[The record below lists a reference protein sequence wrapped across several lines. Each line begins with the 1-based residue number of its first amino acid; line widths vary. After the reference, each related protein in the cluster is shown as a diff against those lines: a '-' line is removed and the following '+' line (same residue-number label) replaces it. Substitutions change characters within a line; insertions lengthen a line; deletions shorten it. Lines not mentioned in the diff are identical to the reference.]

1 MAGEVRIGGSTA
13 SVKLQGNDSITS
25 DQTFTFPDAGG
36 ELATVP
42 AGGQVPGYAEG
53 TYTPSIVDADGAPI
67 GGIVYDSQNVY
78 WTRIGRLVSVQA
90 IIAWNSRT
98 NASADSVKL
107 SLPFKTSDVPFYRSG
122 AAWGYCNGING
133 SGQMVGGVNPNSAI
147 FTVYRMVDVN
157 QTQAVQINELRA
169 AGGQFQFSVQYIT
182 DEAFS

>member
-1 MAGEVRIGGSTA
+1 MAQINIGGTSA
-13 SVKLQGNDSITS
+13 SVQLQGYTDSSITS
-25 DQTFTFPDAGG
+25 DQTFTFPDTGG
-36 ELATVP
+36 ELVTTNAL
-42 AGGQVPGYAEG
+42 PGYAEG